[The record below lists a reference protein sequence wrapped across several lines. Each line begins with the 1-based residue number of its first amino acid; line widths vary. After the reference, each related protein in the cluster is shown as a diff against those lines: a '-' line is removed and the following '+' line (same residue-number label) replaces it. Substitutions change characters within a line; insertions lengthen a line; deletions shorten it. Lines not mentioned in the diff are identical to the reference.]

1 MNGPEPARKPRR
13 TSRLALAIS
22 VEITGKDGDGA
33 EFSEKATT
41 QLVSKHGA
49 LVLLKHRLA
58 EDSPVELYVP
68 NLQRQQGCR
77 VAWVGGQA
85 EESGKYET
93 GLEFVGAENF
103 WEIQFPSGDWVIP
116 KQAPLAGSSPG
127 LFPLESY
134 LGANDPEVLRDMLSA
149 LVSLLEEKGVLSR
162 AELSDMLRRMHT
174 GPK

>member
-1 MNGPEPARKPRR
+1 M
-13 TSRLALAIS
+13 
-22 VEITGKDGDGA
+22 
-33 EFSEKATT
+33 
-41 QLVSKHGA
+41 
-49 LVLLKHRLA
+49 
-58 EDSPVELYVP
+58 
-68 NLQRQQGCR
+68 
-77 VAWVGGQA
+77 
-85 EESGKYET
+85 
-93 GLEFVGAENF
+93 GAENF